1 VTANSLLLDT
11 NIIVSLFQ
19 GNQTLGVELEG
30 KELYVS
36 VLTRIELYSWKVR
49 DSDRLKWLDAFLA
62 ECEVVEMD
70 KGVQEFAIT
79 IRKKYNLAVVD
90 AVIAATALRKD
101 IPLLTADQDFKR
113 LDGEVKVILLE
124 GSPNK

>member
-70 KGVQEFAIT
+70 RAIQDFAIA
-79 IRKKYNLAVVD
+79 IRKRYNLAVVD

-124 GSPNK
+124 GSPNT